1 MSVTESPLQLAVLAV
16 VAACLVTAG
25 AFLAFGGD
33 EQTAAPEPVGQN
45 ASERYSSVDSVS
57 ANVTTVFR
65 GPNETTRT
73 EMVVKMRPG
82 TGYFYQRVID
92 HETLGTREIYAN
104 GSVLSIYDPE
114 ENEVTRLNGYSEQ
127 TVSGN
132 MSERLGK
139 LFSEINEQRGA
150 SDGDGSEESV
160 SPLPSLPADTTTS
173 GPADN
178 ASAANVAEYDVTY
191 LGTDTVDGR
200 DAHVVRI
207 DGEFRDRGPEVSH
220 LTQTLWIDTEWYVPL
235 RNHQEWESNGET
247 YELEST
253 YSNVEFNAGL
263 DDSTF
268 EFERPE
274 DATVIEQEVL
284 ETEYGSPDELRASA
298 AMTLPTPDL
307 PSDFSFQEASR
318 TAGTVRTLSMTYE
331 NDSARIIVSKQNSTE
346 VRTRDYAER
355 ITVDGRTVRYTSVR
369 AAHIAS
375 WDCGGDRYTVL
386 GRGISRS
393 MLLDVVASVECET
406 SGEERTGGQE
416 RRESE

>member
-207 DGEFRDRGPEVSH
+207 DGEFRDRGLKFRTSRRRCGSIRSGTSPSG
-220 LTQTLWIDTEWYVPL
+220 TIRSGRATGRRT
-235 RNHQEWESNGET
+235 NSNRRT
-247 YELEST
+247 RTWSST
-253 YSNVEFNAGL
+253 PDSTIRRSSSALN
-263 DDSTF
+263 STF
-268 EFERPE
+268 EYV
-274 DATVIEQEVL
+274 DSSSYV
-284 ETEYGSPDELRASA
+284 SPL
-298 AMTLPTPDL
+298 
-307 PSDFSFQEASR
+307 
-318 TAGTVRTLSMTYE
+318 LSH
-331 NDSARIIVSKQNSTE
+331 S
-346 VRTRDYAER
+346 
-355 ITVDGRTVRYTSVR
+355 
-369 AAHIAS
+369 
-375 WDCGGDRYTVL
+375 
-386 GRGISRS
+386 
-393 MLLDVVASVECET
+393 
-406 SGEERTGGQE
+406 
-416 RRESE
+416 